1 MGLRDQLSVER
12 ASCMRIGVTNT
23 PSLDWEQGSA
33 VHDAETGREDRPPR
47 RVLDPTASPLREGSG
62 TKKEA
67 VECCEEQAPG
77 PGTKQSFLAR
87 KKRGRE
93 ERERGKAKMF
103 IQKFLAIPAVQPL
116 PESSRLFLK
125 WNLAQEGE
133 HGKKFREKDMQIRLD
148 GKNCLVTGANSG
160 IGFATAEG
168 LASHGA
174 TVYMLC
180 RSKERGEAALNQI
193 RSKTGNEN
201 VHLEICDLSSINEVK
216 SFATKFTS
224 MDEPLHVLVDNSGLL
239 EHKRETTAEGSSFFF
254 SFCNKLEL
262 NFAVN
267 VAATYTLTE
276 LVMPLLEK
284 AAPDARVITVASG
297 GMYTEPLNKDLQ
309 FSEGNFDGTLQYAR
323 NKRIQVALTEWWA
336 EKYNKG
342 VGFYSMHPG
351 WAYTPGVAKILP
363 GFSEKLSG
371 NLRSND
377 EGADTVVWLA
387 LQPKEKLSPGAF
399 YFDRAEA
406 PKHLK
411 FAGTMSS
418 HSQINSIVD
427 SIRSI
432 CGLPALG

>member
-1 MGLRDQLSVER
+1 
-12 ASCMRIGVTNT
+12 
-23 PSLDWEQGSA
+23 
-33 VHDAETGREDRPPR
+33 
-47 RVLDPTASPLREGSG
+47 
-62 TKKEA
+62 
-67 VECCEEQAPG
+67 
-77 PGTKQSFLAR
+77 
-87 KKRGRE
+87 
-93 ERERGKAKMF
+93 MF
-103 IQKFLAIPAVQPL
+103 IQKAWRTAAFGVYGFTQFTKSGFL
-116 PESSRLFLK
+116 
-125 WNLAQEGE
+125 E
-133 HGKKFREKDMQIRLD
+133 HAKKFREEDMQIRLD

-180 RSKERGEAALNQI
+180 RNKERGEAALNQI

-224 MDEPLHVLVDNSGLL
+224 MDKPLHVLVNNAGLL
-239 EHKRETTAEGSSFFF
+239 EHKRETTAEG
-254 SFCNKLEL
+254 LEL

-297 GMYTEPLNKDLQ
+297 GMYTEPLSKDLQ
-309 FSEGNFDGTLQYAR
+309 FSEENFDGTRQYAR
-323 NKRIQVALTEWWA
+323 NKRVQVALTEWWA
-336 EKYNKG
+336 DKYNKG

-351 WAYTPGVAKILP
+351 WADTPGVAKSLP
-363 GFSEKLSG
+363 GLSEKLSG

-377 EGADTVVWLA
+377 EGADTVIWLA
-387 LQPKEKLSPGAF
+387 LQPKEKLSSGAF

-411 FAGTMSS
+411 FAGTAAS
-418 HSQINSIVD
+418 HSQINSIAD

-432 CGLPALG
+432 CGLPVLG

>member
-1 MGLRDQLSVER
+1 
-12 ASCMRIGVTNT
+12 
-23 PSLDWEQGSA
+23 
-33 VHDAETGREDRPPR
+33 
-47 RVLDPTASPLREGSG
+47 
-62 TKKEA
+62 
-67 VECCEEQAPG
+67 
-77 PGTKQSFLAR
+77 
-87 KKRGRE
+87 
-93 ERERGKAKMF
+93 MF
-103 IQKFLAIPAVQPL
+103 IQKAWRTAAFGLYGFTQFTKSGFL
-116 PESSRLFLK
+116 
-125 WNLAQEGE
+125 E
-133 HGKKFREKDMQIRLD
+133 HAKKFREEDMQIRLD

-180 RSKERGEAALNQI
+180 RNKERGEAALNQI
-193 RSKTGNEN
+193 RSKTGNAN
-201 VHLEICDLSSINEVK
+201 IHLEICDLSSINEVK

-224 MDEPLHVLVDNSGLL
+224 MDKPLHVLVNNAGLL
-239 EHKRETTAEGSSFFF
+239 EHKRETTAEG
-254 SFCNKLEL
+254 LEL

-309 FSEGNFDGTLQYAR
+309 FTEGTFDGTQQYAR
-323 NKRIQVALTEWWA
+323 NKRVQVALTEWWA
-336 EKYNKG
+336 EKYGDKG

-351 WAYTPGVAKILP
+351 WADTPGVAKSLP
-363 GFSEKLSG
+363 GLSEKLSG
-371 NLRSND
+371 NLRTND

-387 LQPKEKLSPGAF
+387 LQPKEKLASGAF

-411 FAGTMSS
+411 FAGTAAS
-418 HSQINSIVD
+418 HAQMNSIVH

-432 CGLPALG
+432 CGFSVKG